1 MKLKRITMVSKPLSP
16 APAPCPRMLRI
27 SCDDYEATDSSS
39 DDDDDEPCRRVKR
52 YVQEI
57 RFETAKPAGKQQQ
70 QQQLN
75 KKKKKKK
82 KKPTPSPA
90 LASDTTTTRFRG
102 VRRRPWGKYAAEIR
116 DPWRRVRVW
125 LGTFNTAE
133 EAAMVYDSAAI
144 QLRGPDATTN
154 FSHPPPLPSPSPSP
168 PTVNATSTSGG
179 YESGDESHAVL
190 SSPTSVLRP
199 FSGDQ
204 GESEKKESGGNV
216 TGVAVRIP
224 EEELGEF
231 MLPFEEVPL
240 YSDFLGFGEAEP
252 MMIFDDS
259 AQIGFISAADD
270 LMRDLGDSSL
280 PTWQGDDFFKD
291 IADLFP
297 IEPLPAI

>member
-1 MKLKRITMVSKPLSP
+1 MKLKRITMVSKPLP
-16 APAPCPRMLRI
+16 PAPCPRMLRI
-27 SCDDYEATDSSS
+27 SCDDFEATDSSS
-39 DDDDDEPCRRVKR
+39 DDDDEPCRRVRR

-70 QQQLN
+70 L
-75 KKKKKKK
+75 KKK
-82 KKPTPSPA
+82 KKPASSPA
-90 LASDTTTTRFRG
+90 LASGTTTRFRG

-154 FSHPPPLPSPSPSP
+154 FSHPLPPLPSPSASPSP

-179 YESGDESHAVL
+179 YESGDESHAAL

-199 FSGDQ
+199 FSGD

-259 AQIGFISAADD
+259 AQIGFIADD

>member
-1 MKLKRITMVSKPLSP
+1 MKLKRVTMVSKLIPP
-16 APAPCPRMLRI
+16 APAQVPCPRMLRI

-39 DDDDDEPCRRVKR
+39 DDDEPCRRVRR

-57 RFETAKPAGKQQQ
+57 RFETARPAGKQQQ
-70 QQQLN
+70 

-82 KKPTPSPA
+82 APAPAPA
-90 LASDTTTTRFRG
+90 LSGGTTTRFRG

-154 FSHPPPLPSPSPSP
+154 FAHPPPPLPSPSPSP
-168 PTVNATSTSGG
+168 STAPSPPPVDVNATSTSGG
-179 YESGDESHAVL
+179 YESGDESHAAL

-199 FSGDQ
+199 FSSEGD
-204 GESEKKESGGNV
+204 SEKKDSGGNV
-216 TGVAVRIP
+216 TGTVRIP
-224 EEELGEF
+224 EEEWGEF
-231 MLPFEEVPL
+231 MPFEDVPL
-240 YSDFLGFGEAEP
+240 YSDFLGFGDAEP
-252 MMIFDDS
+252 RIFDDS
-259 AQIGFISAADD
+259 AQIGFIADD
-270 LMRDLGDSSL
+270 LMRDFGASAL
-280 PTWQGDDFFKD
+280 PTWQGDDFFQD